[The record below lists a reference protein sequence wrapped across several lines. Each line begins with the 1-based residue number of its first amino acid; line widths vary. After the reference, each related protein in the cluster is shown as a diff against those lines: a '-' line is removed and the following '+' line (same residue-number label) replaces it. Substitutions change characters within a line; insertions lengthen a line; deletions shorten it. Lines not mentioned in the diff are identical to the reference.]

1 MDTVTDMATG
11 MATDTDM
18 VMVIMDT
25 MVSVGKKNEC
35 KTYFYPNNKKI
46 KGKKH
51 SSFLG
56 RA

>member
-1 MDTVTDMATG
+1 MDMVTDMATV
-11 MATDTDM
+11 MVMDTATD
-18 VMVIMDT
+18 MVIMDT